1 MARSS
6 TSERDL
12 HKGLVARLRAG
23 ESISTAKIPSHRLAP
38 AAAVLRKE
46 GIEVLQE
53 KVVTNP
59 GKFPAI
65 VRSVYRVASAPT
77 TNGNAPAQAPESGP
91 VREGPVTPDV
101 RRRLIAGEHL
111 TVARVVADYGCN
123 KSTLSQVVVGLRRD
137 GYLIDVLKSD
147 GGPSAYACATPKPM
161 GRRPKKPKQP
171 KWVAEAEAEEAAELE
186 PNPYTDE
193 MAQAAH
199 ERVKVKLNGLIAKW
213 RAPRLFSI
221 VSKTEIIDGEVVL
234 TILDGDESFTARLH
248 SIT

>member
-1 MARSS
+1 M
-6 TSERDL
+6 
-12 HKGLVARLRAG
+12 
-23 ESISTAKIPSHRLAP
+23 
-38 AAAVLRKE
+38 LRKE

-65 VRSVYRVASAPT
+65 VRSVYRVAFAPT
-77 TNGNAPAQAPESGP
+77 TNGNAPAQAPRSGP

-123 KSTLSQVVVGLRRD
+123 KSILSQVVVGLRRD

-161 GRRPKKPKQP
+161 GQRPKKPKQP

-186 PNPYTDE
+186 PDVPRGVYESLRD
-193 MAQAAH
+193 
-199 ERVKVKLNGLIAKW
+199 RVNGLLARPP

-234 TILDGDESFTARLH
+234 TILDGDESFTARLY
-248 SIT
+248 STT